1 MLKNGL
7 MAVGTVT
14 MIVGAAFL
22 FLGSGVSVTPYSF
35 MGIGL
40 VALIV
45 GFLLPY

>member
-1 MLKNGL
+1 MLKSGL

-14 MIVGAAFL
+14 MIVGAALL

-45 GFLLPY
+45 GFVLPY